1 MTVTGRRIIN
11 RFLPALVWL
20 FLAAVSVR
28 AAETVDIP
36 VPNGVIYPGQ
46 QITTAMLMPRSVPLA
61 YLGRVHV
68 FAGHPGLVGKV
79 ARTTL
84 LPNRPIQLNQVVE
97 PNVVQ
102 ANVPTIMRYEKGAL
116 LITAEVQPLN
126 SAKAGELVRVRTRF
140 SKMIVSGVAQPDGTI
155 SAGLQPASRQ

>member
-1 MTVTGRRIIN
+1 MIGVGRSILF
-11 RFLPALVWL
+11 RFLPAIAGLL
-20 FLAAVSVR
+20 LAVVSVR

-46 QITTAMLMPRSVPLA
+46 QITTAMLVPRTVPLA
-61 YLGRVHV
+61 YLGRVNV

-102 ANVPTIMRYEKGAL
+102 ANVPAIMRYEKGPL

-126 SAKAGELVRVRTRF
+126 SAKAGELVRVRTRL
-140 SKMIVSGVAQPDGTI
+140 SKTIVSGIAQADGTI
-155 SAGLQPASRQ
+155 SAGLQTGNRQ

>member
-1 MTVTGRRIIN
+1 MTVTGRSFVRHVI
-11 RFLPALVWL
+11 LVLAGL
-20 FLAAVSVR
+20 FLAAAPAR

-36 VPNGVIYPGQ
+36 VPAGVIYPGQ
-46 QITTAMLMPRSVPLA
+46 QITTAMLMPRTVPLA
-61 YLGRVHV
+61 YLGRVNV

-102 ANVPTIMRYEKGAL
+102 ANVPTIMRYEKGPL

-140 SKMIVSGVAQPDGTI
+140 SKMVVSGVAQPDGTI
-155 SAGLQPASRQ
+155 SAGLQSGNLQ

>member
-1 MTVTGRRIIN
+1 MTGTCRSIFSRIV
-11 RFLPALVWL
+11 PAFAWL
-20 FLAAVSVR
+20 FLAVVPVQ
-28 AAETVDIP
+28 AADTVDIP
-36 VPNGVIYPGQ
+36 VPSGVIYPGQ
-46 QITTAMLMPRSVPLA
+46 QITTAMLMPRTVPLA
-61 YLGRVHV
+61 YLGRVSV

-102 ANVPTIMRYEKGAL
+102 ANVPTIMRYEKGPL
-116 LITAEVQPLN
+116 LITAEVQPLD

-140 SKMIVSGVAQPDGTI
+140 SKMVVSGVAQPDGTI
-155 SAGLQPASRQ
+155 SAGLQSGNLQ

>member
-1 MTVTGRRIIN
+1 MTGTCRSIFSRIV
-11 RFLPALVWL
+11 PAFAWL
-20 FLAAVSVR
+20 FLAVVPVQ
-28 AAETVDIP
+28 AADTVDIP
-36 VPNGVIYPGQ
+36 VPSGVIYPGQ
-46 QITTAMLMPRSVPLA
+46 QITTAMLMPRTVPLA
-61 YLGRVHV
+61 YLGRVSV

-102 ANVPTIMRYEKGAL
+102 ANVPTVMRYEKGPL

-140 SKMIVSGVAQPDGTI
+140 SKMIVSGIAQPDGTI
-155 SAGLQPASRQ
+155 SAGLQPASLQ

>member
-1 MTVTGRRIIN
+1 MTHAGRSIIVH
-11 RFLPALVWL
+11 LAPVLAWL
-20 FLAAVSVR
+20 FLAAVSAK

-46 QITTAMLMPRSVPLA
+46 QITTAMLMPRTVPLA
-61 YLGRVHV
+61 YLGRVNV

-126 SAKAGELVRVRTRF
+126 SAKAGELVRVRTRL
-140 SKMIVSGVAQPDGTI
+140 SKTIVSGIAQADGTI
-155 SAGLQPASRQ
+155 SAGIQTGNRQ